1 MYPKLPAITDLE
13 ALLAVSRA
21 GSISRAARD
30 MGMNQQTLSTRVS
43 RAEQVLG
50 VTVFERSPYGIKAT
64 ESGEV
69 VLEAVPA
76 LLTACA
82 DFAHNV
88 EQARA
93 DNLARHLTVAVSNTV
108 AEIHYPVW
116 AAAFRDAHPKVKL
129 TMVHGNSQD
138 VRELVATGIAGLGI
152 VEGGT
157 PRHDLIETVL
167 CPDELVLAVPAHHLW
182 ANRESV
188 SREELRATPL
198 IVREPGSGTRRVIEE
213 ELGEIADPAGEFG
226 SLSAQRAGMIALG
239 APAIIP
245 RSVVLDQVALGTAA
259 IVATEV
265 AFERSISAVVRRGA
279 TVPKDATAFT
289 RLAKSFGAPS

>member
-1 MYPKLPAITDLE
+1 
-13 ALLAVSRA
+13 
-21 GSISRAARD
+21 
-30 MGMNQQTLSTRVS
+30 MNQQTLSTRVS

-88 EQARA
+88 EQART

-138 VRELVATGIAGLGI
+138 VRELVATGIAELGI

-213 ELGEIADPAGEFG
+213 ELGELADPAGEFG
-226 SLSAQRAGMIALG
+226 SLSAQRAGMIDR
-239 APAIIP
+239 P
-245 RSVVLDQVALGTAA
+245 RSTRDHSP
-259 IVATEV
+259 
-265 AFERSISAVVRRGA
+265 ERRAGSGCFGGGGDRSHRSRVRAQHLCSRSPRCDGA
-279 TVPKDATAFT
+279 QRRDSVYPAC
-289 RLAKSFGAPS
+289 